1 VSSRLALSSLAL
13 CLLLATPAGAAD
25 PASGAQKVG
34 NFVPFDLAVCF
45 EQAATVEQP
54 VTDVTLQ
61 AVWILA
67 RPLVR
72 ECLVDSRLYGKSAA
86 FKITLTVT
94 DAGFTRT
101 IDSDGLTAFGKKCI
115 DDAVGR
121 VAPSI
126 SPLPA
131 GHKPVTF
138 SDALP
143 DWPASEQVRFG
154 TNEFSDVTG
163 TLRLAMPSLC
173 SCFEPFKAGPDPA
186 PITLK
191 LQLTPMP
198 EKFKE
203 ADGGMPKKVEVV
215 VADGPPAAVKSC
227 ITDKLLVLTYPP
239 FRADHQVT
247 VPYSFDLLNSFATS
261 TDVAALPDTTKYAQL
276 EVMGVPRGGH
286 SQLELARLNAASI
299 QYNGLVTSYQTLSKT
314 DPKKAKGMLKELVTS
329 CKGLL
334 SEHDAY
340 IAALESETQLR
351 QDQLAVVTALKAKD
365 SAWSDIQ
372 ANAQKLTTESQGLV
386 TKAKDGRAATEK
398 ICPKV
403 HL

>member
-1 VSSRLALSSLAL
+1 VSTRLTLPCLALG
-13 CLLLATPAGAAD
+13 LLLANSARAAD
-25 PASGAQKVG
+25 AAQKIG

-45 EQAATVEQP
+45 EQAATVDQP

-72 ECLVDSRLYGKSAA
+72 ECLVDSRLYNKSPA
-86 FKITLTVT
+86 FKITLSVT

-101 IDSDGLTAFGKKCI
+101 IESDGLTVFGKKCI
-115 DDAVGR
+115 DAAVGR

-131 GHKPVTF
+131 GSKPVTF
-138 SDALP
+138 SDQVP
-143 DWPASEQVRFG
+143 DWPTNEQVHFG

-173 SCFEPFKAGPDPA
+173 SCFEAFKSGPDPA
-186 PITLK
+186 PINLK
-191 LQLTPMP
+191 VRLTPAP

-203 ADGGMPKKVEVV
+203 TDGGVPKKVEVTI
-215 VADGPPAAVKSC
+215 ADGPPAAVKSC
-227 ITDKLLVLTYPP
+227 LTDKLSVLTYPP
-239 FRADHQVT
+239 FKSDNQVT
-247 VPYSFDLLNSFATS
+247 IPYTFDLLNAMATS
-261 TDVAALPDTTKYAQL
+261 TDVAVLPDATKYAQL

-286 SQLELARLNAASI
+286 SQLELARLNAASV
-299 QYNGLVTSYQTLSKT
+299 QYNGLVTSYQSLNKT
-314 DPKKAKGMLKELVTS
+314 DPKKAKGMLKDLVTS
-329 CKGLL
+329 CKQLV
-334 SEHDAY
+334 SEHDTY
-340 IAALESETQLR
+340 VAALESETQLR
-351 QDQLAVVTALKAKD
+351 QDQLNVLTALKAKD

-386 TKAKDGRAATEK
+386 TKAKDARTATEK

>member
-1 VSSRLALSSLAL
+1 
-13 CLLLATPAGAAD
+13 
-25 PASGAQKVG
+25 
-34 NFVPFDLAVCF
+34 
-45 EQAATVEQP
+45 
-54 VTDVTLQ
+54 
-61 AVWILA
+61 VWILA

-72 ECLVDSRLYGKSAA
+72 ECLVDSRLYVKSAA

-126 SPLPA
+126 SPLPK
-131 GHKPVTF
+131 GSKPVTF
-138 SDALP
+138 SDQVP
-143 DWPASEQVRFG
+143 DWPANEQVRFG

-186 PITLK
+186 PINLK
-191 LQLTPMP
+191 VRLTPAP

-203 ADGGMPKKVEVV
+203 ADGGVPKKVEVV
-215 VADGPPAAVKSC
+215 VADGPPASVKSC
-227 ITDKLLVLTYPP
+227 VTDKLAALSYPP
-239 FRADHQVT
+239 FKSDNQVT
-247 VPYSFDLLNSFATS
+247 VPYTFDLLNALATS
-261 TDVAALPDTTKYAQL
+261 TDVATLPAATKYAQL

-286 SQLELARLNAASI
+286 SQLELARLNAASL
-299 QYNGLVTSYQTLSKT
+299 QYNGLVTSYQALNKS
-314 DPKKAKGMLKELVTS
+314 DPKKAKGMLKDLVTS
-329 CKGLL
+329 CKQLVA
-334 SEHDAY
+334 EHDAY
-340 IAALESETQLR
+340 VAALESETQLR
-351 QDQLAVVTALKAKD
+351 QDQLTVLTALKAKD
-365 SAWSDIQ
+365 SAWNDIQ
-372 ANAQKLTTESQGLV
+372 ANSQKLTTESEGLV
-386 TKAKDGRAATEK
+386 TKAKATRAATEK